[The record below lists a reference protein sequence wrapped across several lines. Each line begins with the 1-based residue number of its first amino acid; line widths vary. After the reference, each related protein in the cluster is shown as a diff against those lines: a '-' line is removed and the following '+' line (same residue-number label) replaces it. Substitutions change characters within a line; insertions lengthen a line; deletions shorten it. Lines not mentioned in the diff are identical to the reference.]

1 MPGFAKPQE
10 LTNNSTIIGEVSTID
25 DIANK
30 VFYGFRYH
38 KDTGKL
44 ILEVLSG
51 DDPVSLPQED
61 VINDLDYRQWLWTQ
75 KKLTFDWNDNNG
87 HLLVEVR

>member
-1 MPGFAKPQE
+1 MPGFAKPQD

-25 DIANK
+25 DVANK
-30 VFYGFRYH
+30 VFYGFRYY

-44 ILEVLSG
+44 ILEILSG
-51 DDPVSLPQED
+51 DDPVSLPKED
-61 VINDLDYRQWLWTQ
+61 VINDLDYRQWIWTQ
-75 KKLTFDWNDNNG
+75 KSLSFDWNDNNG